1 MKLIYIRVVTAI
13 IFLIWAGLH
22 MIYGLSILKFPAL
35 AGVGLFFIIDAIL
48 AVVAAAVILLNVSIM
63 FIPVLVYSWVNYIL
77 LTESRVFPAPVL
89 GVVIPVIDPSV
100 ILVFI
105 IDVIL
110 ISLVTVLWVLSR
122 RR

>member
-1 MKLIYIRVVTAI
+1 
-13 IFLIWAGLH
+13 

-48 AVVAAAVILLNVSIM
+48 AIVAAAVILLNVSIM